1 MNLVNFTSHPEGEK
15 RGRMKSIKKH
25 LCDEVRLYLLFLNFL
40 LLTVNA
46 FNVAF
51 RPQAISYTTI
61 HLLHPEK
68 RKLY

>member
-1 MNLVNFTSHPEGEK
+1 
-15 RGRMKSIKKH
+15 MKSIKKR

-61 HLLHPEK
+61 HLLHPEM